1 MTAVLPPRAA
11 RPALDAHIAHAPGGM
26 VPAPNATRLAG
37 EHFTAATLYLLAGAV
52 GLVWVAPD
60 LAAGAYP
67 SPHVAGVTHLF
78 TLGWI
83 TMTIFGAL
91 YQLLPVAL
99 GAPVRS
105 TRAGHV
111 SFWSFA
117 PGVAVFVAGV
127 AGGSTVL
134 RHVGI
139 ALVAFGTLLAIGNV
153 AATLPK
159 ARTRDATWAAIALAI
174 TFLGSTL
181 AFGAILL
188 HNLQTGNIAAARG
201 RVLAAHLH
209 VAIIGW
215 ALMMIVGVSHRLLP
229 MFMLAHGANT
239 RFTRL
244 SLAML
249 AGGVPMLATG
259 IIAQRD
265 ALSWAGI
272 VLIELGIACFLRQV
286 LAFHRVRVKRR
297 LDVGV
302 LFAAIA
308 LGFLT
313 IGALLGPIAFALGAG
328 HGRLDTAYVTVG
340 LLGGVVLFI
349 VGFFYKI
356 VPLLAWTARY
366 RGRMGKERV
375 PTVAETFSARV
386 AHVQLVAMTSA
397 IVLIGAGIG
406 VGSAITVRTG
416 AVLFVVGVAL
426 FVSQLGRVALGT
438 PR

>member
-1 MTAVLPPRAA
+1 MTAVIPPRAA
-11 RPALDAHIAHAPGGM
+11 RLMLDAHIAHAPGAM
-26 VPAPNATRLAG
+26 TPAPNATRLAG
-37 EHFTAATLYLLAGAV
+37 EHFAAATLYLLAGAL
-52 GLVWVAPD
+52 GLTWIAPE

-67 SPHVAGVTHLF
+67 SPHVAAVTHLL

-117 PGVAVFVAGV
+117 PGVALFAAGV
-127 AGGSTVL
+127 AIGSTVL
-134 RHVGI
+134 RHAGI
-139 ALVAFGTLLAIGNV
+139 ALVALGVILAVGNI
-153 AATLPK
+153 AATLPR

-174 TFLGSTL
+174 TFLSSTL
-181 AFGAILL
+181 ALGAILL
-188 HNLQTGNIAAARG
+188 HNLQTGFIAAARG

-209 VAIIGW
+209 VAVIGW

-229 MFMLAHGANT
+229 MFLLAHGADT
-239 RFTRL
+239 RWTRP

-249 AGGVPMLATG
+249 AAGVPVLATG
-259 IIAQRD
+259 IITQLV
-265 ALSWAGI
+265 ALSWTGI
-272 VLIELGIACFLRQV
+272 ALIELGVACFIRQ
-286 LAFHRVRVKRR
+286 LFAFYRVRVKRR
-297 LDVGV
+297 LDVGM
-302 LFAAIA
+302 LFTATA
-308 LGFLT
+308 LGFLA
-313 IGALLGPIAFALGAG
+313 ISAVLGPIAFAAGAG

-340 LLGGVVLFI
+340 LLGGIVLFI

-366 RGRMGKERV
+366 RSRMGKERV

-386 AHVQLVAMTSA
+386 AHVQLVAMALA
-397 IVLIGAGIG
+397 IALLGSGIAAGSVTI
-406 VGSAITVRTG
+406 VRMG
-416 AVLFVVGVAL
+416 AVLFVLAVVL
-426 FVSQLGRVALGT
+426 FVSQLGRVTLGT

>member
-1 MTAVLPPRAA
+1 MTAVIPPRAA
-11 RPALDAHIAHAPGGM
+11 RLTLDAHIAHAPGAM
-26 VPAPNATRLAG
+26 TPAPNATRLAG
-37 EHFTAATLYLLAGAV
+37 EHFAAATLYLLAGAL
-52 GLVWVAPD
+52 GLTWIAPE
-60 LAAGAYP
+60 LAAGAYL
-67 SPHVAGVTHLF
+67 SPHVAAVTHLF

-117 PGVAVFVAGV
+117 PGVALFVAGV
-127 AGGSTVL
+127 ASGSTVL
-134 RHVGI
+134 RHAGI
-139 ALVAFGTLLAIGNV
+139 ALVGFGVILAVGNV
-153 AATLPK
+153 AATLPR
-159 ARTRDATWAAIALAI
+159 ARTRDATWTAIALAI
-174 TFLGSTL
+174 TFLSSTL
-181 AFGAILL
+181 ALGAILL
-188 HNLQTGNIAAARG
+188 HNLQTGFIAAARG

-209 VAIIGW
+209 VALIGW

-229 MFMLAHGANT
+229 MFLLAHGADT
-239 RFTRL
+239 RWTRP

-249 AGGVPMLATG
+249 AAGVPVLATG
-259 IIAQRD
+259 IITQLV
-265 ALSWAGI
+265 ALSWTGI
-272 VLIELGIACFLRQV
+272 ALIELGVACFIRQV
-286 LAFHRVRVKRR
+286 FAFHRVRVKRR
-297 LDVGV
+297 LDIGM
-302 LFAAIA
+302 LFAATA
-308 LGFLT
+308 LGFLA
-313 IGALLGPIAFALGAG
+313 ISAVLGPIAFAAGEG

-340 LLGGVVLFI
+340 LLGGIVLFL

-386 AHVQLVAMTSA
+386 AHVQLVAMALA
-397 IVLIGAGIG
+397 IALLGSGIAAGSVTI
-406 VGSAITVRTG
+406 VRLG
-416 AVLFVVGVAL
+416 AVLFVLAVVL
-426 FVSQLGRVALGT
+426 FASQLGRVTLET

>member
-1 MTAVLPPRAA
+1 MTAVIPPRAA
-11 RPALDAHIAHAPGGM
+11 RLTLDAHIAHAPGTM
-26 VPAPNATRLAG
+26 TPAPNATRLAG
-37 EHFTAATLYLLAGAV
+37 EHFAAATLYLLAGAL
-52 GLVWVAPD
+52 GLTWIAPE

-67 SPHVAGVTHLF
+67 SPHVAAVTHLL

-117 PGVAVFVAGV
+117 PGVALFAAGV
-127 AGGSTVL
+127 AIGSTVL
-134 RHVGI
+134 RHAGI
-139 ALVAFGTLLAIGNV
+139 ALVALGVILAVGNI
-153 AATLPK
+153 AATLPR

-174 TFLGSTL
+174 TFLSSTL
-181 AFGAILL
+181 ALGAILL
-188 HNLQTGNIAAARG
+188 HNLQTGFIAAARG

-209 VAIIGW
+209 VAVIGW

-229 MFMLAHGANT
+229 MFLLAHGADT
-239 RFTRL
+239 RWTRP

-249 AGGVPMLATG
+249 AAGVPVLATG
-259 IIAQRD
+259 IITQLV
-265 ALSWAGI
+265 ALSWTGI
-272 VLIELGIACFLRQV
+272 ALIELGVACFIRQ
-286 LAFHRVRVKRR
+286 LFAFHRVRVKRR
-297 LDVGV
+297 LDVGM
-302 LFAAIA
+302 LFAATA
-308 LGFLT
+308 LGFLA
-313 IGALLGPIAFALGAG
+313 ISAVLGPIAFAAGAG

-340 LLGGVVLFI
+340 LLGGIVLFI

-366 RGRMGKERV
+366 RSRMGKERV

-386 AHVQLVAMTSA
+386 AHVQLVAMALA
-397 IVLIGAGIG
+397 IALLGSGIAAGSVTI
-406 VGSAITVRTG
+406 VRMG
-416 AVLFVVGVAL
+416 AVLFVLAVVL
-426 FVSQLGRVALGT
+426 FVSQLGRVTLGT

>member
-1 MTAVLPPRAA
+1 MTAVTPPRAA
-11 RPALDAHIAHAPGGM
+11 RMTLDAHIARAPGAM
-26 VPAPNATRLAG
+26 TPAPNATRLAG
-37 EHFTAATLYLLAGAV
+37 EHFAAATLYLVAGAL
-52 GLVWVAPD
+52 GLVWIAPE

-67 SPHVAGVTHLF
+67 SPHVAAVAHLF

-105 TRAGHV
+105 VRAGHA
-111 SFWSFA
+111 SFWTFA
-117 PGVAVFVAGV
+117 PGVACFVTGV

-134 RHVGI
+134 RHAGI
-139 ALVAFGTLLAIGNV
+139 ALVGIGVLLAVGNV

-159 ARTRDATWAAIALAI
+159 ARTRDVTWAAIALAI
-174 TFLGSTL
+174 TFLTSTL
-181 AFGAILL
+181 ALGVILL
-188 HNLQTGNIAAARG
+188 HNLQTGFIAAARA

-215 ALMMIVGVSHRLLP
+215 ALLMIVGVSHRLLP
-229 MFMLAHGANT
+229 MFLLAHGADT
-239 RFTRL
+239 RWTRR

-249 AGGVPMLATG
+249 ASGVPVLAAGIITQRTVLSWTG
-259 IIAQRD
+259 I
-265 ALSWAGI
+265 AL
-272 VLIELGIACFLRQV
+272 LELGIACFLRQV
-286 LAFHRVRVKRR
+286 FAFHLVRVKRR

-302 LFAAIA
+302 LFAATA
-308 LGFLT
+308 LGFLA
-313 IGALLGPIAFALGAG
+313 IGAALGPIAFGAGAG

-340 LLGGVVLFI
+340 LLGGVVMFI

-356 VPLLAWTARY
+356 VPLLAWTVRY

-386 AHVQLVAMTSA
+386 AHVQLVAMASA
-397 IVLIGAGIG
+397 IALLVAGIGAG
-406 VGSAITVRTG
+406 STTAVRTG
-416 AVLFVVGVAL
+416 AVLFVIAVAL
-426 FVSQLGRVALGT
+426 FASQLARVALGT